1 VTPRIVTG
9 CGVVSA
15 LGVGRATF
23 FEAIASGARS
33 LSRDGVIETFD
44 ASKYPGA
51 QVAEA
56 RGFDAATY
64 LGDKG
69 LRTLDRLSKLLIV
82 SARFA
87 LDDSG
92 LKTRG
97 QWVAGGE
104 SARPWPER
112 VGIVVSSA
120 YGSLEAITELDRVAL
135 LEDARYINPSRFP
148 LTVSNSAAGYVSI
161 WEDLRALNVTVSDGN
176 CGALDAVA
184 CADLL
189 LDSARADVLLVG
201 GAEAMTEALFVG
213 FRRLDLDLRAGVDES
228 SADGV
233 CLGEAAALVALETA
247 EGART
252 RGARSWGEVRGYGT
266 SFAAPEQAGSLVHAT
281 AGALEHAI
289 RLALADASIAPDQVD
304 LVVSGVS
311 GLRAFD
317 DAELSAIHLVL
328 GSDVPIATPKK
339 TFGETLGASGAMGM
353 LTAMAYLNPSPEQV
367 HAILRPEPNVFG
379 VVLPRVTNGVRT
391 AVVTSMGYYGNASAL
406 VMCGPSR

>member
-1 VTPRIVTG
+1 MTPRIVTG

-33 LSRDGVIETFD
+33 PFRDGVVETFN
-44 ASKYPGA
+44 ASHYPGA

-56 RGFDAATY
+56 RGFEAATY

-82 SARFA
+82 SARLA
-87 LDDSG
+87 LDDAA

-104 SARPWPER
+104 GARPWPER

-120 YGSLEAITELDRVAL
+120 YGSLEAITELDRVSL

-213 FRRLDLDLRAGVDES
+213 FRRLNLDLRAGVDGD

-247 EGART
+247 GGART

-266 SFAAPEQAGSLVHAT
+266 SFAAPEHAGSLLHAT

-328 GSDVPIATPKK
+328 GSDVPIATPKT
-339 TFGETLGASGAMGM
+339 TFGETLGAGGAMAM
-353 LTAMAYLNPSPEQV
+353 LTAMAYLNPSPV
-367 HAILRPEPNVFG
+367 A
-379 VVLPRVTNGVRT
+379 LPRVPNGVRT
-391 AVVTSMGYYGNASAL
+391 AVITSMGYYGNASAL

>member
-15 LGVGRATF
+15 LAIGRAAF

-33 LSRDGVIETFD
+33 PSRDGVVETFN

-51 QVAEA
+51 RVAEA

-82 SARFA
+82 SARLA
-87 LDDSG
+87 LDDAA

-104 SARPWPER
+104 GGRPWPER

-189 LDSARADVLLVG
+189 FDSARADVLLVG

-213 FRRLDLDLRAGVDES
+213 FRRLDLDLRAGADES
-228 SADGV
+228 SADGA

-247 EGART
+247 DGARA

-266 SFAAPEQAGSLVHAT
+266 SFAAPERAGSLVHAT
-281 AGALEHAI
+281 PEALEHALG
-289 RLALADASIAPDQVD
+289 LALADARLAPDQVD

-317 DAELSAIHLVL
+317 DAELSAIHRVL
-328 GSDVPIATPKK
+328 GSDVRIATPKT

-353 LTAMAYLNPSPEQV
+353 LAALAYLNPPPGGPPSVPS
-367 HAILRPEPNVFG
+367 
-379 VVLPRVTNGVRT
+379 GVRT
-391 AVVTSMGYYGNASAL
+391 AVITSMGYYGNASAL